1 MPALHPNNLFL
12 VEINAFML
20 LVLVAG
26 GLATCLLGYPLFR
39 VLLAAFGLM
48 AGIAGGMDVAHLA
61 RGADPATLDFAVACV
76 VLGGVGLLLA
86 WFACRVAFSM
96 AAGWL
101 VATQVQALTG
111 VITGSPDGAM
121 VWVIGLLLGLAV
133 GVLAYGY
140 MRTAVIATSSIV
152 GAVIAVYAITLLLF
166 GVRSGEALLNSTF
179 GQGRSWVAWLLVL
192 IAVGLSAV
200 GMWLQ
205 TQLADAVGDR
215 FMPKT
220 PRRKRRGRGGRRG
233 RTAEVRPRFTR
244 V

>member
-1 MPALHPNNLFL
+1 MPALHPNNLF
-12 VEINAFML
+12 VIDINAFLLMML
-20 LVLVAG
+20 VVG

-39 VLLAAFGLM
+39 VLLAGFGLL

-61 RGADPATLDFAVACV
+61 RGASPATLDFAVACI
-76 VLGGVGLLLA
+76 VLGAVGLLLA
-86 WFACRVAFSM
+86 WFACRVTFSL

-101 VATQVQALTG
+101 VAAQTQALVG
-111 VITGSPDGAM
+111 VITGSPDGAL
-121 VWVIGLLLGLAV
+121 VWVIGLLLGLAA

-140 MRTAVIATSSIV
+140 LRTAVIAASSII
-152 GAVIAVYAITLLLF
+152 GAVITVYAITLLLF
-166 GVRSGEALLNSTF
+166 GVRNGEALLNSTF

-205 TQLADAVGDR
+205 AQLADAVGDR
-215 FMPKT
+215 FMPKA
-220 PRRKRRGRGGRRG
+220 PRRRRRGRGGRRG
-233 RTAEVRPRFTR
+233 GSAEVRPRFTR